1 MKSLKKINH
10 HMKKNGNMHFL
21 SMYIYSIEL
30 YATHFSKIPVN
41 CGTYFFSQMKRKK
54 SEIVLNRYVG
64 ENPYRRSC
72 NTNYKYR

>member
-30 YATHFSKIPVN
+30 YATHFSKIPVI
-41 CGTYFFSQMKRKK
+41 CGISFLKWKEKK
-54 SEIVLNRYVG
+54 VKLF
-64 ENPYRRSC
+64 
-72 NTNYKYR
+72 